1 MSFDTQ
7 SLIVAFPAS
16 EMAQLESHREQYGAE
31 LPLAPNHRRAATET
45 VKTLLGHDDKGDG
58 VLRAGISPTSVSA
71 RLLSDGRYAVAGHW
85 ILALKQAWE
94 NGEIQAE
101 ILTPAQLQTLTPQ
114 SEI

>member
-7 SLIVAFPAS
+7 SLIVAFHAS

-31 LPLAPNHRRAATET
+31 LPLAPNHRRASAET

-71 RLLSDGRYAVAGHW
+71 RLLTDGRYAVAGHW
-85 ILALKQAWE
+85 SLALKQAWE
-94 NGEIQAE
+94 AGEIQAE

-114 SEI
+114 SDI

>member
-7 SLIVAFPAS
+7 SLIVAFSAT
-16 EMAQLESHREQYGAE
+16 EMAQLESYRERYGAE

-71 RLLSDGRYAVAGHW
+71 RLLTDGRYAVAGHW
-85 ILALKQAWE
+85 SLALKQAWE
-94 NGEIQAE
+94 AGEIQAE
-101 ILTPAQLQTLTPQ
+101 ILTPAQLQSLTPE